1 MSTHFRLPL
10 LQTMLQVVF
19 EKQGR
24 RLSESKAELTTKY
37 HECRRRPGAKAGGLQ
52 AALRRQ
58 MESDQ
63 LSNDDHVDL
72 AEAAEAAQAANVL
85 DQQKERV
92 VEESDHVE
100 KKLYTR
106 VDVRPCFL

>member
-1 MSTHFRLPL
+1 
-10 LQTMLQVVF
+10 
-19 EKQGR
+19 
-24 RLSESKAELTTKY
+24 
-37 HECRRRPGAKAGGLQ
+37 
-52 AALRRQ
+52 

-72 AEAAEAAQAANVL
+72 AEAAGAAQAANVL

-92 VEESDHVE
+92 VEDTDHAE

-106 VDVRPCFL
+106 VDVRRCFL